1 MIRNRTSEKH
11 ISARFC
17 YQAFRR
23 NAQPHEVSSSKGLGV
38 SQQVAYEVRMDA
50 HTLLARISE
59 VVLSAGG
66 GAF

>member
-11 ISARFC
+11 VSVRFC

-50 HTLLARISE
+50 HTLLAQDMIR
-59 VVLSAGG
+59 GKQP
-66 GAF
+66 